1 MQGKELLAVVELFAN
16 EKGIEKSIVFEAME
30 QALASA
36 TKKRYEDEE
45 PEIEVVI
52 DRETGDYD
60 TFRTWLVRPDDEM
73 AILGSELTTEEAAE
87 INPELQIGDVH
98 REQVENTG
106 FGRIE
111 AQAAK
116 QVIVQKVREAEREK
130 VVAEYENRVGTL
142 INGTVKKTTRDN
154 IIVDLGNNAEGL
166 LPRENLVGR
175 EIFRIN
181 DRIRALL
188 IEVRPEGRGPQLLLS
203 RTDPQMIIELFR
215 LEVPEISEEVI
226 EIRGAARDPGSRA
239 KIAVKTNDGRID
251 PVGACVGMRG
261 SRVQAVSNELNN
273 ERVDIVLW
281 DDNAA
286 QLVINAL
293 SPAEVASIV
302 VDEETDTMDV
312 AVAEDNLAQAIGRGG
327 QNVRLASDLT
337 GWNINIMTLED
348 AETRREAEAEAFVA
362 RFVEQL
368 DIDEDL
374 ALALVEEGFTTL
386 EEIVYVP
393 REEMLEV
400 EGFEPDL
407 VDALRE
413 RAKDAMV
420 NLELARE
427 ERLEGREP
435 AEDLLTMEGM
445 DRATAFKLAEIDIRT
460 MEDLAEQAVD
470 ELLVVEGM
478 DEERAAALI
487 MKAREPW
494 FAE

>member
-16 EKGIEKSIVFEAME
+16 EKGIEKEIVFQAME

-36 TKKRYEDEE
+36 TKKRYEEEE

-52 DRETGDYD
+52 DRETGDYES
-60 TFRTWLVRPDDEM
+60 FRTWLVRPDDEM
-73 AILGSELTTEEAAE
+73 AILGSELTTEEAH
-87 INPELQIGDVH
+87 ELDPSLQVGDTH

-130 VVAEYENRVGTL
+130 VVAEYEDRIGTL

-154 IIVDLGNNAEGL
+154 IIIDLGNNAEGL

-188 IEVRPEGRGPQLLLS
+188 VEVRPEGRGPQLLLS
-203 RTDPQMIIELFR
+203 RTAPEMIIELFR

-281 DDNAA
+281 DDNPA

-327 QNVRLASDLT
+327 QNVRLASELT
-337 GWNINIMTLED
+337 EWNINIMTLED
-348 AETRREAEAEAFVA
+348 ADARREAEAQVFVA
-362 RFVEQL
+362 KFVEQL
-368 DIDEDL
+368 EIDEDL
-374 ALALVEEGFTTL
+374 ALALVEEGFSTL

-393 REEMLEV
+393 REEMLEI
-400 EGFEPDL
+400 EGFEADL

-413 RAKDAMV
+413 RAKDAML

-435 AEDLLTMEGM
+435 AEDLLNMEGM
-445 DRATAFKLAEIDIRT
+445 DRALAFKMAEIDIRT

-470 ELLVVEGM
+470 ELMVIEGM
-478 DEERAAALI
+478 DEEQAAALI

>member
-98 REQVENTG
+98 REQVDNTG

-286 QLVINAL
+286 QLVIN
-293 SPAEVASIV
+293 
-302 VDEETDTMDV
+302 
-312 AVAEDNLAQAIGRGG
+312 R
-327 QNVRLASDLT
+327 
-337 GWNINIMTLED
+337 
-348 AETRREAEAEAFVA
+348 
-362 RFVEQL
+362 
-368 DIDEDL
+368 
-374 ALALVEEGFTTL
+374 
-386 EEIVYVP
+386 
-393 REEMLEV
+393 
-400 EGFEPDL
+400 
-407 VDALRE
+407 
-413 RAKDAMV
+413 
-420 NLELARE
+420 
-427 ERLEGREP
+427 
-435 AEDLLTMEGM
+435 
-445 DRATAFKLAEIDIRT
+445 
-460 MEDLAEQAVD
+460 
-470 ELLVVEGM
+470 
-478 DEERAAALI
+478 
-487 MKAREPW
+487 
-494 FAE
+494 

>member
-1 MQGKELLAVVELFAN
+1 M
-16 EKGIEKSIVFEAME
+16 IV
-30 QALASA
+30 
-36 TKKRYEDEE
+36 
-45 PEIEVVI
+45 
-52 DRETGDYD
+52 
-60 TFRTWLVRPDDEM
+60 
-73 AILGSELTTEEAAE
+73 
-87 INPELQIGDVH
+87 
-98 REQVENTG
+98 
-106 FGRIE
+106 
-111 AQAAK
+111 
-116 QVIVQKVREAEREK
+116 
-130 VVAEYENRVGTL
+130 
-142 INGTVKKTTRDN
+142 
-154 IIVDLGNNAEGL
+154 
-166 LPRENLVGR
+166 
-175 EIFRIN
+175 
-181 DRIRALL
+181 
-188 IEVRPEGRGPQLLLS
+188 
-203 RTDPQMIIELFR
+203 ELFR

-281 DDNAA
+281 DDNPA

-348 AETRREAEAEAFVA
+348 AESRREAEAEAFVA

-393 REEMLEV
+393 RDEMLEI
-400 EGFEPDL
+400 EGFEEDL
-407 VDALRE
+407 VDALHE
-413 RAKDAMV
+413 RAKDALL

-445 DRATAFKLAEIDIRT
+445 DRALAFKMAEIDIRT

-470 ELLVVEGM
+470 ELMVIEGM

>member
-98 REQVENTG
+98 REQVDNTG

-368 DIDEDL
+368 DIDDDL

>member
-45 PEIEVVI
+45 PEIQVVI
-52 DRETGDYD
+52 DRVTGDYE
-60 TFRTWLVRPDDEM
+60 TFRTWLVKADDEM
-73 AILGSELTTEEAAE
+73 AVLGSELTTEEAAE
-87 INPELQIGDVH
+87 VDPSLQVGDVH

-130 VVAEYENRVGTL
+130 VVAEYEDRVGTL

-188 IEVRPEGRGPQLLLS
+188 VEVRPEGRGPQLLLS
-203 RTDPQMIIELFR
+203 RTAPEMIIELFR

-281 DDNAA
+281 DDNPA

-327 QNVRLASDLT
+327 QNVRLASELT

-348 AETRREAEAEAFVA
+348 AESRREAEAQAFVE

-374 ALALVEEGFTTL
+374 AIALVEEGFSTL

-393 REEMLEV
+393 REEMLEI
-400 EGFEPDL
+400 EGFEPEL

-413 RAKDAMV
+413 RAKDAML
-420 NLELARE
+420 NIELARE

-435 AEDLLTMEGM
+435 AADLLEMEGM
-445 DRATAFKLAEIDIRT
+445 DRDTAFKMAEIDIRT

-470 ELLVVEGM
+470 ELMVIEGM

>member
-1 MQGKELLAVVELFAN
+1 MLGKDLLAVVELFAN
-16 EKGIEKSIVFEAME
+16 EKGIEKGIVFEAME

-45 PEIEVVI
+45 PEIEVSI
-52 DRETGDYD
+52 DRLTGEYE

-87 INPELQIGDVH
+87 IDPSLQVGDVH
-98 REQVENTG
+98 RVQVENTG

-130 VVAEYENRVGTL
+130 VVAEYEDRVGTL

-175 EIFRIN
+175 EIFRVN

-188 IEVRPEGRGPQLLLS
+188 VEVRPEGRGPQLLLS

-281 DDNAA
+281 DDNPA

-348 AETRREAEAEAFVA
+348 AESRREAEAEAFVA

-368 DIDEDL
+368 DIDQDL

-393 REEMLEV
+393 RDEMLEI
-400 EGFEPDL
+400 EGFEEDL

-413 RAKDAMV
+413 RAKDALL

-435 AEDLLTMEGM
+435 AEDLLNMEGM
-445 DRATAFKLAEIDIRT
+445 DRALAFKMAEIDIRT

-470 ELLVVEGM
+470 ELMVIEGM